1 MENFGSFKDNLK
13 RVIKEVPD
21 RKEVG
26 TILVLTKDLQHSNGK
41 ISNPI

>member
-1 MENFGSFKDNLK
+1 MENVGSLKDNRK

-21 RKEVG
+21 RDEVG

-41 ISNPI
+41 ISNPM